1 MAKRIYYDAERR
13 MEVSVVG
20 ETGDES
26 IKIRLRTVQG
36 DEYEVSLTEFLS
48 MQFVE
53 RTGSFE

>member
-36 DEYEVSLTEFLS
+36 D
-48 MQFVE
+48 
-53 RTGSFE
+53 